1 MIDVVR
7 NVSVE
12 KAMRRR
18 SHSLFIKISSGNLLE
33 RIIRFRTCCFDV
45 YILHIVIDVEVTMHP
60 PRHRLPL
67 RTKLYEY
74 FTANVREDHLL
85 EAEMLALTFATG
97 IGDATTYSEY
107 RVFTANHTGNTLLI
121 AVGITEDS
129 SGHPPVNS
137 IPIPL
142 QLIAVSLSTFI
153 LGAWVTGQLGN
164 RVGSQRRWWL
174 MANNFFQSMLF
185 FAASMIQAQHLGW
198 GSGPRVG
205 SLEINAL
212 SMGVVTLLAFS
223 AGGQV
228 TLARLLQMTEI
239 TTANA
244 TSVYADMLIDQN
256 LFQRYN
262 TPRNRRLC
270 FLVTFCAGSFCGGFA
285 YQKFGSSET
294 LFMSSLGKGFVTL
307 MLLFNKAGY
316 FDSGSIDRKEDGSK
330 SDPNS

>member
-1 MIDVVR
+1 
-7 NVSVE
+7 
-12 KAMRRR
+12 
-18 SHSLFIKISSGNLLE
+18 
-33 RIIRFRTCCFDV
+33 
-45 YILHIVIDVEVTMHP
+45 MHP
-60 PRHRLPL
+60 PRRRLPL

-74 FTANVREDHLL
+74 FTADVREDHLL

-121 AVGITEDS
+121 AVGITEDT

-142 QLIAVSLSTFI
+142 KLIAISLSMFI

-164 RVGSQRRWWL
+164 RVGSRRRWWL
-174 MANNFFQSMLF
+174 MANNFFQTMFF
-185 FAASMIQAQHLGW
+185 FAASMIQAQYIGW
-198 GSGPRVG
+198 DSGPRVG
-205 SLEINAL
+205 SLEIDAV
-212 SMGVVTLLAFS
+212 SIVVVALLAFS

-228 TLARLLQMTEI
+228 AVARSLQMTEI

-244 TSVYADMLIDQN
+244 TSAYVDMLIDEN

-262 TPRNRRLC
+262 TRRNRRLC
-270 FLVTFCAGSFCGGFA
+270 FVLTLIAGSFCGGFA

-294 LFMSSLGKGFVTL
+294 LFISSVGKGFVTI
-307 MLLFNKAGY
+307 MLLFNKGGH
-316 FDSGSIDRKEDGSK
+316 FNSGSIDQKEDDSK
-330 SDPNS
+330 SDSNS